1 MLGRGGFN
9 RRALRHTGATELP
22 QPTSRTPDPPTSRPS
37 GWDSKRSGRYVRR
50 SVRVQLEEMDLPT
63 WTIRSRVMGDGA
75 RSMAEHGGA
84 WRSRWESTTPPA
96 TSRVADADS
105 ITFNH
110 SRRWAAGLPDSSFL
124 FALIAPIP
132 HVETNFWGSRAVI
145 PTASVPWRIDGFA
158 PQRRHWWDHFFAN

>member
-1 MLGRGGFN
+1 MEVS
-9 RRALRHTGATELP
+9 TEE
-22 QPTSRTPDPPTSRPS
+22 PS
-37 GWDSKRSGRYVRR
+37 GTPERQSFPNRPRVLPTHRPRDLRAGTRSAPAATYGALFGYSSKRWTFRPGR
-50 SVRVQLEEMDLPT
+50 SEAGSWEMEH
-63 WTIRSRVMGDGA
+63 GA
-75 RSMAEHGGA
+75 WRSMAEHGGA